1 MKTREID
8 RDSYEYKEA
17 ACFYYW
23 QKIETIAEEQG
34 CSLADARKI
43 LHQSHEVPPVDEK
56 DYKQTDPGNLI
67 VLFMEGFEDWQDT
80 PHNRDALFL
89 MSSVSG
95 SVSWY
100 EEGKTDISLSEFIG
114 NLHYFCRESLV
125 DHLKVCDRLED
136 MKALLDDPIYGYS
149 AKWELEW
156 TETMANWDE
165 VDRIRKSKFH
175 PNVWKIQKI
184 IEKGKPSI
192 YSVFYPWVHPNHN
205 VPNCMT
211 VMADGGP
218 IFRLEVMDTE
228 NLTQFRLVEL
238 MPPWWSMGGGI
249 GESPE
254 PGLGEYDFPFYDFN
268 INDGD
273 VIDLE
278 KLLEVLQAGVEQIN
292 TRGFRKY
299 GIQD

>member
-34 CSLADARKI
+34 CSLVDARKI
-43 LHQSHEVPPVDEK
+43 LHQSHAVPPVDE
-56 DYKQTDPGNLI
+56 DDSMQTDPSNLI
-67 VLFMEGFEDWQDT
+67 ALFMEGFEDWLDM
-80 PHNRDALFL
+80 PHNRDALFFL
-89 MSSVSG
+89 NTLSG
-95 SVSWY
+95 SVGWY
-100 EEGKTDISLSEFIG
+100 EEGKTDISLSEFID

-125 DHLKVCDRLED
+125 DHLKACGRLED
-136 MKALLDDPIYGYS
+136 MKSLLDDPIYGYS
-149 AKWELEW
+149 AKFELEM
-156 TETMANWDE
+156 TDLMENLDE
-165 VDRIRKSKFH
+165 ADRIRKSKFH
-175 PNVWKIQKI
+175 SNVWKIQKI
-184 IEKGKPSI
+184 VEKGQPSI

-218 IFRLEVMDTE
+218 IFRLEVLDTE
-228 NLTQFRLVEL
+228 NITQFRLVEL

-254 PGLGEYDFPFYDFN
+254 PGLGEYDFPFYDFE

-273 VIDLE
+273 VFDLE

-299 GIQD
+299 GVED